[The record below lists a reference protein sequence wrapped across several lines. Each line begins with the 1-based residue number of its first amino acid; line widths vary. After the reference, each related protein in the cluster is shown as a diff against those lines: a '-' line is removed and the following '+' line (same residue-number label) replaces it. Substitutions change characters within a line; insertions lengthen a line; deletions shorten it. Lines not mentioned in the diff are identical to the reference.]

1 MQLTDAPTVISVSYK
16 LDADDGNYYIHLSFD
31 TGHTE
36 TFLIDTT
43 LVDQNKLE
51 F

>member
-1 MQLTDAPTVISVSYK
+1 MQLTDAPTVISISYK
-16 LDADDGNYYIHLSFD
+16 LNADDGNYYINLSFD

-36 TFLIDTT
+36 TFQVDNS
-43 LVDQNKLE
+43 LVDHDKLV